1 MLIVLHPDVTP
12 QAQATIEGRVREL
25 GFTPHAISGAG
36 RTAIGITGNKGP
48 IDPGHFRE
56 LPGVADCIPV
66 TAPYKLVSRE
76 VKHEDT
82 VVDVAGVPIGGPEL
96 VVMAGPCAV
105 ESEQQILTAARG
117 VAASGASL
125 LRGGAFK
132 PRTSPYDFQGLKQ
145 AGLDLLSKA
154 RSETG
159 LKIVTEV
166 KDTET
171 LPAVVE
177 SADLLQIG
185 ARNMQNFSLL
195 EAVGDVR
202 KPVLLKRGMSST
214 IKELLMAAEYIVSR
228 GNKQVILCERGIR
241 TFETM
246 TRNTL
251 DLNAVPILK
260 RESHLPVVVDPSHG
274 IGIRSAVLP
283 MARAAVACG
292 ADGVHGVAQ
301 SLVGRRGIGEPAL
314 ELVRDEG
321 ARGLRGCGRR
331 GREARGRPEAA
342 LEEAPA
348 DLLLVQEVTDVG
360 AGHRQVVPGVRA
372 VVERRV
378 RVVDDRADAVRVRR
392 GDDASVGHL
401 LAGRVH
407 RVTAVGLPG
416 NQVQHTGR

>member
-1 MLIVLHPDVTP
+1 MLIVLHPDVP
-12 QAQATIEGRVREL
+12 RAVQDAIEARVREL
-25 GFTPHAISGAG
+25 GFTPHAIEGAG

-48 IDPGHFRE
+48 VDPGNFRE
-56 LPGVADCIPV
+56 LPGVADCITV

-76 VKHEDT
+76 VKRDDT
-82 VVDVAGVPIGGPEL
+82 VVDVGGVPFGGPDI

-132 PRTSPYDFQGLKQ
+132 PRTSPYDFQGLKEE
-145 AGLDLLSKA
+145 GLRLLVKA
-154 RSETG
+154 RAETG

-171 LPAVVE
+171 LPAVAE

-195 EAVGDVR
+195 EAVGDLR

-251 DLNAVPILK
+251 DLNAVPMLK

-283 MARAAVACG
+283 MARAAVWM
-292 ADGVHGVAQ
+292 
-301 SLVGRRGIGEPAL
+301 
-314 ELVRDEG
+314 
-321 ARGLRGCGRR
+321 
-331 GREARGRPEAA
+331 
-342 LEEAPA
+342 
-348 DLLLVQEVTDVG
+348 
-360 AGHRQVVPGVRA
+360 
-372 VVERRV
+372 
-378 RVVDDRADAVRVRR
+378 RADSKVCMSCLKPSPSTPPSRFSAFTSKPSKAISYSFMPR
-392 GDDASVGHL
+392 
-401 LAGRVH
+401 
-407 RVTAVGLPG
+407 
-416 NQVQHTGR
+416 

>member
-1 MLIVLHPDVTP
+1 MLIVLHTDISPDQ
-12 QAQATIEGRVREL
+12 QADIEARVREL
-25 GFTPHAISGAG
+25 GFTPHPIEGAG

-48 IDPGHFRE
+48 IDPGHFR
-56 LPGVADCIPV
+56 LMDGVAECIPV

-76 VKHEDT
+76 VKHDDT

-105 ESEQQILTAARG
+105 ESEQQILAAARG
-117 VAASGASL
+117 VVQSGASL

-132 PRTSPYDFQGLKQ
+132 PRTSPYDFQGLKEK
-145 AGLDLLSKA
+145 GLELLAQA

-159 LKIVTEV
+159 LKVVTEV

-171 LPAVVE
+171 LPLVAE
-177 SADLLQIG
+177 AADLLQIG

-195 EAVGDVR
+195 EAVGDLR

-251 DLNAVPILK
+251 DLNAVPMLK
-260 RESHLPVVVDPSHG
+260 SHSHLPVVVDPSHG

-283 MARAAVACG
+283 MARAAVAAG
-292 ADGVHGVAQ
+292 ADGLIIEVHPDPDRALSDGMQ
-301 SLVGRRGIGEPAL
+301 SLDLPRFAQLMREVEAVARAIGRSL
-314 ELVRDEG
+314 
-321 ARGLRGCGRR
+321 
-331 GREARGRPEAA
+331 
-342 LEEAPA
+342 
-348 DLLLVQEVTDVG
+348 
-360 AGHRQVVPGVRA
+360 HRIRA
-372 VVERRV
+372 
-378 RVVDDRADAVRVRR
+378 
-392 GDDASVGHL
+392 
-401 LAGRVH
+401 
-407 RVTAVGLPG
+407 
-416 NQVQHTGR
+416 

>member
-12 QAQATIEGRVREL
+12 QAQAAIEGRVREL

-76 VKHEDT
+76 VKHDDT
-82 VVDVAGVPIGGPEL
+82 VVDVSGVPIGGPEV

-105 ESEQQILTAARG
+105 ENEQQILTAARG

-145 AGLDLLSKA
+145 KGLDLLSKA

-214 IKELLMAAEYIVSR
+214 IKELLMAAEYIVAR
-228 GNKQVILCERGIR
+228 GNYQVMLCERGIR
-241 TFETM
+241 TYETM

-251 DLNAVPILK
+251 DINAVPVLK
-260 RESHLPVVVDPSHG
+260 ALTHLPVLVDPSHG
-274 IGIRSAVLP
+274 IGLRKHVAAI
-283 MARAAVACG
+283 ARAGVAAG
-292 ADGVHGVAQ
+292 ADGLIIEVHGDPEHALTDGAQ
-301 SLVGRRGIGEPAL
+301 SITPQQF
-314 ELVRDEG
+314 RDMMK
-321 ARGLRGCGRR
+321 AIKRIAAAVD
-331 GREARGRPEAA
+331 RE
-342 LEEAPA
+342 
-348 DLLLVQEVTDVG
+348 V
-360 AGHRQVVPGVRA
+360 
-372 VVERRV
+372 
-378 RVVDDRADAVRVRR
+378 
-392 GDDASVGHL
+392 
-401 LAGRVH
+401 
-407 RVTAVGLPG
+407 
-416 NQVQHTGR
+416 

>member
-1 MLIVLHPDVTP
+1 MSDLATCTKLKGDVCEVHPTGAHTLVGLVRLITM
-12 QAQATIEGRVREL
+12 
-25 GFTPHAISGAG
+25 AIVHCRLQG
-36 RTAIGITGNKGP
+36 IG
-48 IDPGHFRE
+48 
-56 LPGVADCIPV
+56 
-66 TAPYKLVSRE
+66 KLV
-76 VKHEDT
+76 VNCL
-82 VVDVAGVPIGGPEL
+82 DVSGVPIGGREL

-132 PRTSPYDFQGLKQ
+132 PRTSPYDFQGLRQK
-145 AGLDLLSKA
+145 GLELLAKA
-154 RSETG
+154 RAETG

-171 LPAVVE
+171 LATVAE

-195 EAVGDVR
+195 EAVGDMR

-260 RESHLPVVVDPSHG
+260 RESHLPVIVDPSHG

-292 ADGVHGVAQ
+292 SDGLIIEVHPDPDRALSDGMQ
-301 SLVGRRGIGEPAL
+301 SLN
-314 ELVRDEG
+314 
-321 ARGLRGCGRR
+321 
-331 GREARGRPEAA
+331 
-342 LEEAPA
+342 
-348 DLLLVQEVTDVG
+348 
-360 AGHRQVVPGVRA
+360 
-372 VVERRV
+372 
-378 RVVDDRADAVRVRR
+378 
-392 GDDASVGHL
+392 
-401 LAGRVH
+401 LAGFEKLMREVEKIAAAMGRAMH
-407 RVTAVGLPG
+407 RMA
-416 NQVQHTGR
+416 RA